1 MRPLVHGWLCA
12 ALMLISLAVTM
23 PAAAQIP
30 RDEYLRYVPLTYPR
44 IIRQTEASARF
55 HLYGDAGDPSYRD
68 ADPKDGIDDG
78 RAKWLNTLATRF
90 APIMIRN
97 TPQFPMDFRVFYDRD
112 SFSIFMER
120 WDVARATFSLLDS
133 QQVDLATLADN
144 PCPTPG
150 TPNNDD
156 CRLIQLIERF
166 GPTRSPIEPE
176 AVSRAEEE
184 TFTIIHLD
192 MPGYDEKTWKENY
205 WPDGPGTG
213 KRPDLAGSE
222 RVFAH
227 PFIVEYPADEGGPSE
242 YEFVIQYWFFYPAND
257 GPNNHEGDWEHIN
270 VIVSPR
276 SAIGRRFQADDIE
289 QLLSGRVDPDGDDPL
304 VLKRIEYYLHHYV
317 YPMDF
322 SSPNVYQPRED
333 WNREV
338 EALAKERLV
347 RRKLWDL
354 VRERAYRDPAETAIN
369 THPIVWIGGDAVGLQ
384 NVIEMPGLKDQD
396 GHPSY
401 PFRGYYKK
409 IGPGA
414 GERVIE
420 PFDHFKYFA
429 GTETS
434 SRVEDYSA
442 PGRIALTP
450 DWERILDLSM
460 TDPDVRRDWAWM
472 LLPMRFGYPA
482 SPSPGAGIVA
492 HADMGNVAPIGPS
505 YNNAWNR
512 VGDSAG
518 YDYYEM
524 VMESWASP
532 LGALD
537 SFFPRAGFI
546 NAPILYFMLK
556 PPLDLIWRTVALPI
570 RAAVGSRQPTF
581 LPAGAPAVRDVSFEV
596 GPMVTNVNDDLNAL
610 FFTREQFPEIW
621 REILA
626 LVPPTGLE
634 ELDTQLFFGWASA
647 PAYSLVFHIS
657 PRFSTESSFV
667 RYKANV
673 GFDFIFLPSNERAKV
688 RGDFHQDEYHGA
700 LRFNLM
706 TGSFQPYVKYG
717 HGLTYYRLKNVNVN
731 GKLISQPTSPKFRP
745 AVRWLDLG
753 FNETILGG
761 GVDWSDIRVGRIWIG
776 AKASYTFMHHNIG
789 FERLAAV
796 EDFPFLGTIVAGTKY
811 SIWRQ
816 QARFFFNVSW

>member
-1 MRPLVHGWLCA
+1 MRSTVCGCLSATL
-12 ALMLISLAVTM
+12 LLAGLTTAV
-23 PAAAQIP
+23 PASAQI
-30 RDEYLRYVPLTYPR
+30 RQDEYLKYVPLTYPR

-55 HLYGDAGDPSYRD
+55 HLYGDPGDPSYRD
-68 ADPKDGIDDG
+68 TAPKDGVDDA
-78 RAKWLNTLATRF
+78 RSKWLTALSSRF

-97 TPQFPMDFRVFYDRD
+97 TPQFPMDFRHFYDRD
-112 SFSIFMER
+112 SFSIFVER
-120 WDVARATFSLLDS
+120 WNVARAEFALLDS
-133 QQVDLATLADN
+133 ESVDLSTLQSN
-144 PCPTPG
+144 PCPAPG
-150 TPNNDD
+150 TRGNDD
-156 CRLIQLIERF
+156 CRLIQLLERL
-166 GPTRSPIEPE
+166 GPNRSPIEPE

-184 TFTIIHLD
+184 TFTIVHLD
-192 MPGYDEKTWKENY
+192 MPGFDEKTWKENY
-205 WPDGPGTG
+205 WPSHGFG
-213 KRPDLAGSE
+213 KRPDLVGTE

-227 PFIVEYPADEGGPSE
+227 PFIAEYPSDEGGPSE
-242 YEFVIQYWFFYPAND
+242 YELVIQYWFFYPAND

-270 VIVSPR
+270 VIPARR
-276 SAIGRRFQADDIE
+276 SAVERRMTASDVE
-289 QLLSGRVDPDGDDPL
+289 ALLDHGTDLDGDDPL

-322 SSPNVYQPRED
+322 SSPNVYQPREAWD
-333 WNREV
+333 REV
-338 EALAKERLV
+338 EALARERVV
-347 RRKLWDL
+347 RRKVWDM
-354 VRERAYRDPAETAIN
+354 VRERAYRDRNEQTLN
-369 THPIVWIGGDAVGLQ
+369 THPVVWIGGDAVGLQ

-420 PFDHFKYFA
+420 AFDHFEYFA
-429 GTETS
+429 GKAFD
-434 SRVEDYSA
+434 RAEDYSA
-442 PGRIALTP
+442 EGKIALLP
-450 DWERILDLSM
+450 DWERVVDLSL
-460 TDPDVRRDWAWM
+460 TDPGVRRDWSWM

-492 HADMGNVAPIGPS
+492 HADMGNVAPIGPT

-518 YDYYEM
+518 YEDYDL

-537 SFFPRAGFI
+537 SFFPRAGFL

-556 PPLDLIWRTVALPI
+556 PPLDLIWRTVALPV

-581 LPAGAPAVRDVSFEV
+581 LPADAPAVRDVSFEI
-596 GPMVTNVNDDLNAL
+596 GPMVTNVEDDLNAL

-621 REILA
+621 DKLLGSI
-626 LVPPTGLE
+626 PPDFEG
-634 ELDTQLFFGWASA
+634 LDTQLFFGWASA
-647 PAYSLVFHIS
+647 PAYSLVFHVS

-667 RYKANV
+667 RYTANV
-673 GFDFIFLPSNERAKV
+673 GFDFIFLPSNSRAKV
-688 RGDFHQDEYHGA
+688 RGDLVQDEYHGV

-731 GKLISQPTSPKFRP
+731 GELLAQPTSPKFRP
-745 AVRWLDLG
+745 KGSWIDLG
-753 FNETILGG
+753 FNEVVLGG
-761 GVDWSDIRVGRIWIG
+761 GVDWNSIRVGKLWLG
-776 AKASYTFMHHNIG
+776 AKASYSAMYHNIG
-789 FERLAAV
+789 FERQAAV
-796 EDFPFLGTIVAGTKY
+796 EDFPFIATIVAGTRY
-811 SIWRQ
+811 SIWRHQ
-816 QARFFFNVSW
+816 MRFLLNVSW